1 MKGQVRI
8 LIKQRRG
15 LKMLRPFGQYGYLVT
30 QDAITLCP
38 SLFLYIIDYMATR
51 RRTSAT
57 KTAKTA
63 SATIKKSTPR
73 ASVKKVTT
81 TAPKRVN
88 KVTPTEAIKVAEVTP
103 TPQIEKP
110 EVKQETKSLPNF
122 SQLRG
127 IDFVIV
133 PLIYLEAFVV
143 NFLQNL
149 DVKVPERVAIK

>member
-1 MKGQVRI
+1 
-8 LIKQRRG
+8 
-15 LKMLRPFGQYGYLVT
+15 
-30 QDAITLCP
+30 
-38 SLFLYIIDYMATR
+38 MATR

-57 KTAKTA
+57 RKTAK
-63 SATIKKSTPR
+63 SATPIVKESR

-110 EVKQETKSLPNF
+110 EVKQESKSLPNF

-149 DVKVPERVAIK
+149 DVKVPERVALK